1 MPSSGKEPRPPLTL
15 AKGVRLA
22 LLSLIVLAVLAEV
35 CAVDLKIADD
45 QRGCRDDA
53 TCWNFCLLF
62 LTSSS
67 VSSGTNEAW
76 FPAALSCVDSLMS
89 NQG

>member
-1 MPSSGKEPRPPLTL
+1 MC
-15 AKGVRLA
+15 
-22 LLSLIVLAVLAEV
+22 AEV
-35 CAVDLKIADD
+35 LKIAVE
-45 QRGCRDDA
+45 QCGCQSDA

-76 FPAALSCVDSLMS
+76 FPASLSCVDSLMS

>member
-1 MPSSGKEPRPPLTL
+1 M
-15 AKGVRLA
+15 
-22 LLSLIVLAVLAEV
+22 
-35 CAVDLKIADD
+35 DLKIADD
-45 QRGCRDDA
+45 QCGCQYDA

>member
-1 MPSSGKEPRPPLTL
+1 MTSSGKEPHPPLRL
-15 AKGVRLA
+15 EKGDKLP
-22 LLSLIVLAVLAEV
+22 LLSFIILAAVAEV

-45 QRGCRDDA
+45 QHGCQYDA